1 MKVTTHFI
9 LQTLLLS
16 LLLHQPASASYGEQI
31 CGQAGY
37 SCVKIKKGDSWKK
50 LFPDESQRNL
60 VKKLNR
66 MNTGLRAGKTI
77 AVPENLNNLS
87 LMDISPFEQRI
98 RPGEGTRLIVEQSA
112 LAWGAYG
119 ADGRL
124 QNWGPMSGGKEYCK
138 DVKSACTTIP
148 GNFRVYRKGGA
159 DCKSKKFPIGKGG
172 AKMPYCMF
180 YKGGYALHGSSKV
193 PGYNAS
199 HGCVR
204 VPVDDARW
212 LYNNFVTIGGTSV
225 IIDQGPPGPWTEED
239 EKRRLAEERRK
250 LEEERKRVRKEQRR
264 ADSKSFFSWH

>member
-1 MKVTTHFI
+1 MKQITLIF
-9 LQTLLLS
+9 LQATLMLLIS
-16 LLLHQPASASYGEQI
+16 HRTALASYAERYCNQP
-31 CGQAGY
+31 GY
-37 SCVKIKKGDSWKK
+37 TCVTIKKGESWEK

-66 MNTGLRAGKTI
+66 MNTRLQTGKTI
-77 AVPENLNNLS
+77 AVPDDLSNLS

-98 RPGEGTRLIVEQSA
+98 RPAEGTRLIVEQSV

-124 QNWGPMSGGKEYCK
+124 QSWGPMSGGKEYCK

-180 YKGGYALHGSSKV
+180 YKGGYALHGSYKV

-225 IIDQGPPGPWTEED
+225 IIDQGLPGAWTDED

-250 LEEERKRVRKEQRR
+250 LKEEQRRARKEQRR

>member
-1 MKVTTHFI
+1 MKKITLII
-9 LQTLLLS
+9 LQTALLT
-16 LLLHQPASASYGEQI
+16 LLFHQTALASYGERY

-37 SCVKIKKGDSWKK
+37 SCVEINKGDSWEK
-50 LFPDESQRNL
+50 LFPDENQRNL

-66 MNTGLRAGKTI
+66 MNTRLRAGKSI
-77 AVPENLNNLS
+77 AVPENLENLS

-98 RPGEGTRLIVEQSA
+98 KPGQGTRLIVEQSE

-119 ADGRL
+119 ADGKL
-124 QNWGPMSGGKEYCK
+124 ENWGPISGGKKYCK
-138 DVKSACTTIP
+138 DVKAPCTTIP
-148 GNFRVYRKGGA
+148 GNFTVYRKGGA

-180 YKGGYALHGSSKV
+180 YKGGYALHGSYKV

-212 LYNNFVTIGGTSV
+212 LYQNFVTIGETSV
-225 IIDQGPPGPWTEED
+225 IIDQGLPRAYSE
-239 EKRRLAEERRK
+239 
-250 LEEERKRVRKEQRR
+250 EEERAERKREKKRQRKKNN
-264 ADSKSFFSWH
+264 SSFFSWFR